1 MDLSG
6 NGGRLDR
13 REFVGYLAAG
23 LASSLLKPF
32 PGEMNAADTKSR
44 IKAIAFDA
52 FPIFDPRP
60 ISVLAENLFPGKGT
74 ALSDEWRTRQ
84 FEYTWLRIATR
95 QYADF
100 WQVTQDAL
108 VFATNKLK
116 LELHADQRERLMNEY
131 LKLPAWPD
139 VAPAL
144 HALKKL
150 GFRLAFLSNLTPR
163 MLAANIGNAGLDDL
177 FEQVLS
183 TDRVKTYKPD
193 PLGYRLGTDV
203 LRLRREEILF
213 VAFAGWDA
221 AGAKL
226 FGYPTF
232 WVNRLKL
239 PLEELGAVPDASGN
253 SLADL
258 LQFLEKPQGHETIGR
273 PPL

>member
-1 MDLSG
+1 M
-6 NGGRLDR
+6 DR
-13 REFVGYLAAG
+13 REFFGYMAAG
-23 LASSLLKPF
+23 LASGLLKPF
-32 PGEMNAADTKSR
+32 PGKMDAAVAKSR
-44 IKAIAFDA
+44 IRAIAFDA

-95 QYADF
+95 HYADF

-108 VFATNKLK
+108 VFVTNKLK
-116 LELHADQRERLMNEY
+116 LELRVDQRESLMDEY
-131 LKLPAWPD
+131 LKLTVWPD
-139 VAPAL
+139 AIPAL
-144 HALKKL
+144 RALKKL

-163 MLAANIGNAGLDDL
+163 MLAANIGNAGLDAL

-193 PLGYRLGTDV
+193 PRGYRLGTDT

-213 VAFAGWDA
+213 VASAGWDA

-239 PLEELGAVPDASGN
+239 PVEELGAVPDASGN
-253 SLADL
+253 SLSDL
-258 LQFLEKPQGHETIGR
+258 LQFLARSQGHKTIGR
-273 PPL
+273 LPL

>member
-1 MDLSG
+1 M
-6 NGGRLDR
+6 DR
-13 REFVGYLAAG
+13 REFVGYMAAG
-23 LASSLLKPF
+23 IASGLLKPF
-32 PGEMNAADTKSR
+32 PGEMNSVVTKSR
-44 IKAIAFDA
+44 IRAIAFDA

-60 ISVLAENLFPGKGT
+60 ISALAESLFPGKGT
-74 ALSDEWRTRQ
+74 ALSDAWRIRQ

-95 QYADF
+95 HYADF
-100 WQVTQDAL
+100 WQVTRDAL
-108 VFATNKLK
+108 VFAANQLK
-116 LELHADQRERLMNEY
+116 LELHADQSEALMNEY
-131 LKLPAWPD
+131 LKLPVWPD
-139 VAPAL
+139 VRPAL
-144 HALKKL
+144 NILKKT
-150 GFRLAFLSNLTPR
+150 GVRLAFLSNLTPR
-163 MLAANIGNAGLDDL
+163 MLAANIGNAGLDGL

-193 PLGYRLGTDV
+193 PLGYRLGTDT

-253 SLADL
+253 SLSDL
-258 LQFLEKPQGHETIGR
+258 LQFLERTQSHETIGR